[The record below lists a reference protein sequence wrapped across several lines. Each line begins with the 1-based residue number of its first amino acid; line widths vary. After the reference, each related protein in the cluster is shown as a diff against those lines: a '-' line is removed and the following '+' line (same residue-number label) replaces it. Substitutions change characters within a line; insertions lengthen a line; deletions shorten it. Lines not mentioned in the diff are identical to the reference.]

1 MASVTKKTMGKH
13 LFERCALYCATAVLG
28 LVLWLPA
35 AAQDLS
41 VNFRNVDISLVIES
55 ISKLTGRNFI
65 VDPRVKGRVTILAS
79 RPVDNSQ
86 LYEILLT
93 VLHVYG
99 FAAIPGENVTKIVP
113 AAIARSYAPS
123 NLTEKERHALVT
135 EVLRVN
141 NNSGEQLV
149 NVLRPMLSQNAHLV
163 ALANGNSLVVTD
175 VKVNVDRI
183 KQIIK
188 RIDTVEEKP
197 YEVIQLNHAPAQS
210 VASVVDSIYKTN
222 NNSISLNMQID
233 ERTNRLI
240 LSASDDVRL
249 AVRALIADLDT
260 PVNTEGGVQ
269 VVYLKFASAENLAPV
284 LEGLL
289 QSKAFKGLASSRA
302 SQPGAQFSPSGQ
314 PITPVDSQPPSQ
326 GSNLTSVSEGDPG
339 VLLGE
344 TIITADKEL
353 NALILSGSQ
362 SVINSLMTVVR
373 QLDIPRAQVAI
384 EVVIAEVNED
394 SLRELGLD
402 WVVNKN
408 AVGVADLSGGLSS
421 AAATKSLTKSDGAAI
436 LSLAAGKGL
445 VTGAY
450 GGSINDGWAALIRA
464 IDSDSGS
471 NVLSKPFVVTLDNE
485 EANFVAGDN
494 VPFITGSYTNTG
506 GGDSPSNPFNTIQ
519 RQEVG
524 INLKVKPQINGAN
537 GIKLDIN
544 QEVSSVKP
552 NSINAADI
560 VTSVRS
566 IETSVQVSDGGII
579 VLGGLRS
586 DTETE
591 VINRVPLLGRLPLI
605 GGLFRYQK
613 SELRQTNLMLFIR
626 PYILRNEADI
636 AGLSYSKYNA
646 LRSYQRGFNEKSSL
660 VVDSVKPL
668 LPDLRSFP
676 LRIDFGESA
685 ENISFDFRPV
695 DAEVTEKLSPVTKGG
710 AGSDTR
716 E

>member
-1 MASVTKKTMGKH
+1 MAKIRVFLSS
-13 LFERCALYCATAVLG
+13 ALRWGNRPRHFALGLCLLLALVTAVP
-28 LVLWLPA
+28 VS
-35 AAQDLS
+35 AAQGLS

-55 ISKLTGRNFI
+55 VARLTERNFI
-65 VDPRVKGRVTILAS
+65 VDPRVKGRVTVLAAK
-79 RPVDNSQ
+79 PVNDEE

-93 VLHVYG
+93 ILHVYG
-99 FAAIPGENVTKIVP
+99 FAAIPGENLTKIVP

-123 NLTEKERHALVT
+123 FAEEQRHALVT
-135 EVLRVN
+135 EVLVVN
-141 NNSGEQLV
+141 NNSAEQLV

-183 KQIIK
+183 KEIIQ
-188 RIDTVEEKP
+188 RIDTVEEKS

-210 VASVVDSIYKTN
+210 VVSVVQSIYKNN
-222 NNSISLNMQID
+222 NNSISLNMQVD

-240 LSASDDVRL
+240 LTASEDVRL

-260 PVNTEGGVQ
+260 PVSTEGGVH
-269 VVYLKFASAENLAPV
+269 VIYLKFADAENLVPV

-289 QSKAFKGLASSRA
+289 QSKGFQGLVSSQAEEVAAPAPERA
-302 SQPGAQFSPSGQ
+302 PANP
-314 PITPVDSQPPSQ
+314 DQ
-326 GSNLTSVSEGDPG
+326 GNLTSVSKGDPG
-339 VLLGE
+339 LLLGE
-344 TIITADKEL
+344 TTITADKQL
-353 NALILSGSQ
+353 NALILSGTQ
-362 SVINSLMTVVR
+362 SIISNLLTVVR

-384 EVVIAEVNED
+384 EVVIAEINED

-402 WVVNKN
+402 WVANRN
-408 AVGVADLSGGLSS
+408 AVGIADLSGGLAQ
-421 AAATKSLTKSDGAAI
+421 AAITRSTTKSDGAAI
-436 LSLAAGKGL
+436 FSLAAGKGL

-450 GGSINDGWAALIRA
+450 EGNATNGWAALIRA

-506 GGDSPSNPFNTIQ
+506 GGSTPTNPFNTIQ

-524 INLKVKPQINGAN
+524 INLRVKPQINGAD
-537 GIKLDIN
+537 GIKLDIK

-560 VTSVRS
+560 VTTVRS

-579 VLGGLRS
+579 VLGGLKS
-586 DTETE
+586 ETETE
-591 VINRVPLLGRLPLI
+591 ITNRVPLLGRIPFI
-605 GGLFRYQK
+605 GALFRYQK

-626 PYILRNEADI
+626 PYILRNDAEI
-636 AGLSYSKYNA
+636 AGLSYNKYNA
-646 LRSYQRGFNEKSSL
+646 LRSYQRGFNQKGSL
-660 VVDSVKPL
+660 LINATKPL
-668 LPDLRSFP
+668 LPDLRALP
-676 LRIDFGESA
+676 LRIDFGTEA
-685 ENISFDFRPV
+685 ELLSFDFRPA
-695 DAEVTEKLSPVTKGG
+695 DAIVEETNKTPATPAQGG
-710 AGSDTR
+710 DLVSAKDQ
-716 E
+716 

>member
-1 MASVTKKTMGKH
+1 MAQVVR
-13 LFERCALYCATAVLG
+13 LFGRLPG
-28 LVLWLPA
+28 GRGLPA
-35 AAQDLS
+35 ALCVWLTLAFGQFALAQNLS
-41 VNFRNVDISLVIES
+41 VNFRNVDVSLVIES
-55 ISKLTGRNFI
+55 VSKLTGRNFI
-65 VDPRVKGRVTILAS
+65 VDPRVKGRVTVLAAK
-79 RPVDNSQ
+79 PVDEDQ

-99 FAAIPGENVTKIVP
+99 FAAIPGENLTKVVP

-123 NLTEKERHALVT
+123 YSEKEKHALVT
-135 EVLRVN
+135 EVLVVN
-141 NNSGEQLV
+141 NNSAEQLV

-183 KQIIK
+183 KQIIN

-210 VASVVDSIYKTN
+210 VVSVVQSIYKNN
-222 NNSISLNMQID
+222 NNSISLNMQVD

-240 LSASDDVRL
+240 LSASEDVRL

-260 PVNTEGGVQ
+260 PVSTEGGVQ
-269 VVYLKFASAENLAPV
+269 VIYLKFASAENLAPV

-289 QSKAFKGLASSRA
+289 QSKGFQGLVSSKA
-302 SQPGAQFSPSGQ
+302 GGEGGENGAPAPAPGDGQ
-314 PITPVDSQPPSQ
+314 GT
-326 GSNLTSVSEGDPG
+326 NLTSVSEGDPG

-344 TIITADKEL
+344 TTITADKEL

-362 SVINSLMTVVR
+362 TIINNLMAVIR

-384 EVVIAEVNED
+384 EVVIAEINED

-402 WVVNKN
+402 WVANKN
-408 AVGVADLSGGLSS
+408 TVALADLSGGL
-421 AAATKSLTKSDGAAI
+421 ANAVTTKSATNSDGAAL

-450 GGSINDGWAALIRA
+450 GGSVNDGWAALLRA

-485 EANFVAGDN
+485 EATFVAGDN
-494 VPFITGSYTNTG
+494 VPFITGSYTSTG
-506 GGDSPSNPFNTIQ
+506 GGSTPTNPFNTIQ

-537 GIKLDIN
+537 GIKLNIK

-591 VINRVPLLGRLPLI
+591 ITNRIPLLGRLPLI

-626 PYILRNEADI
+626 PYILRNDADI

-646 LRSYQRGFNEKSSL
+646 LRSYQRGFNEKGSL
-660 VVDSVKPL
+660 LLGSTKPL
-668 LPDLRSFP
+668 LPDLRAFP
-676 LRIDFGESA
+676 LQIDFGADA
-685 ENISFDFRPV
+685 EKLSFNFRPV
-695 DAEVTEKLSPVTKGG
+695 EAEIKETYKPITP
-710 AGSDTR
+710 GSAR
-716 E
+716 GSANNQ